1 MNPEDRNDEP
11 TDLLRELENLQRVL
25 DDAAGE
31 HGADI
36 PVLEPMDDIPVLD
49 DLFNADEVPTLR
61 AVNAAVSNVTP
72 LRPQTPAVEAEPTA
86 DADTALEEAPQ
97 LKEAEAVVDTDLAVP
112 AIAETPA
119 EPVSP
124 AVSTQAP
131 KASISANPFL
141 PQSVLDRLAQER
153 EAAQHSA
160 EEAHRTMQRV
170 MEQKQQR
177 AQTGISDLG
186 NRLSPAQKERM
197 IEQLV
202 AEMLPEI
209 TEKLKDRLR
218 NMLR

>member
-49 DLFNADEVPTLR
+49 DLFNADEAPTLR

-72 LRPQTPAVEAEPTA
+72 LRPQTPAVEAAPAA
-86 DADTALEEAPQ
+86 DAQVAMEKDAQ
-97 LKEAEAVVDTDLAVP
+97 HNEAEALADANVAP
-112 AIAETPA
+112 QAKAEAPA

-124 AVSTQAP
+124 GASTPAP
-131 KASISANPFL
+131 KAGISANPFL

>member
-1 MNPEDRNDEP
+1 MTPEDRNDEP

-31 HGADI
+31 HGDEI
-36 PVLEPMDDIPVLD
+36 PVLEPIDDIPLLD
-49 DLFNADEVPTLR
+49 DRLNVDDVPTLR
-61 AVNAAVSNVTP
+61 AVQASASNVTP
-72 LRPQTPAVEAEPTA
+72 LHPLPADTEPSQSEADEMTATA
-86 DADTALEEAPQ
+86 DNAACEADTVTTPEPI
-97 LKEAEAVVDTDLAVP
+97 AEATV
-112 AIAETPA
+112 
-119 EPVSP
+119 EPVVKTT
-124 AVSTQAP
+124 ATR
-131 KASISANPFL
+131 ASLSANPFL

-177 AQTGISDLG
+177 AQAGISDLSSH
-186 NRLSPAQKERM
+186 LSQAQKERM